1 MSHVDSLIENDIKA
15 YLEAH
20 ENKSLLRFITCGSV
34 DDGKSTLIGRMLYD
48 SKMIF
53 EDQLDALEA
62 DSKRVGTQG
71 ENIDFALLVDGLA
84 AEREQGITIDVAYKY
99 FNTKKRK
106 FIVLDT
112 PGHEQYTRNMVTGA
126 SNADLAVILID
137 ASKGVLTQTKR
148 HSYVCSMMGIKNIIV
163 AINKI
168 DQIEYKEKIFNS
180 ISNEFKTISAKLNF
194 SKINIVPVSAL
205 KGDNVS
211 IKSKKTK
218 WYKGKTLL
226 DILEKSEIK
235 RHKEQSTFRLPIQG
249 VLRPNSKFRGFQGTV
264 SSGTISKGDKILIQP
279 GSNTAKVKEI
289 FYSGKKVNKALTDNA
304 ITITLNKEIDVS
316 RGNIFTKDKEPCEIS
331 NQFQSKLIWL
341 DENDGH
347 TGRSYIFKINNQTA
361 GAQISKIKSK
371 IDISNL
377 SDTSGN
383 MLKLNDISTVN
394 INLDKDIVFEEYT
407 KNRSLGGFILVD
419 RFTNKTVAAGLIQF
433 SLRRAQNI
441 FEQNLSINKNL
452 RHKLNNHKSK
462 ILWLTG
468 LSGSGKSTIANELEK
483 KLYERGIRT
492 YVLDGDNIRH
502 GLNKDLGFTD
512 ADRVENIRRIGEVAK
527 LMVDAGLVVI
537 TAFISPFAAERAMI
551 KEMFSEEEFKE
562 VFIDVP
568 IKIAEKRDPK
578 GLYKKARKGLIKNFT
593 GIDSE
598 YEKPINPDY
607 RFQTDKLSV
616 KKIVNS
622 LLSSEFSNL
631 K

>member
-1 MSHVDSLIENDIKA
+1 MTS
-15 YLEAH
+15 
-20 ENKSLLRFITCGSV
+20 NKNILKFITCGSV
-34 DDGKSTLIGRMLYD
+34 DDGKSTLIGRIL
-48 SKMIF
+48 F
-53 EDQLDALEA
+53 ESQLILDDQLEVLRN
-62 DSKRVGTQG
+62 DSMKVGTQG
-71 ENIDFALLVDGLA
+71 DNLDLALLVDGLSS
-84 AEREQGITIDVAYKY
+84 EREQGITIDVAYKY

-180 ISNEFKTISAKLNF
+180 ISNEFKTISAMLNF

-377 SDTSGN
+377 TDTSGN

-394 INLDKDIVFEEYT
+394 INLDKEIVFEEYT

-551 KEMFSEEEFKE
+551 KEMFSEGEFKE

-568 IKIAEKRDPK
+568 INIAEKRDPK
-578 GLYKKARKGLIKNFT
+578 GLYKKAKKGLIKNFT

-598 YEKPINPDY
+598 YEKPINQAY
-607 RFQTDKLSV
+607 RFRTDKLSV

-622 LLSSEFSNL
+622 LLSSEFSE
-631 K
+631 

>member
-1 MSHVDSLIENDIKA
+1 MA
-15 YLEAH
+15 T
-20 ENKSLLRFITCGSV
+20 NKNILKFITCGSV
-34 DDGKSTLIGRMLYD
+34 DDGKSTLIGRIL
-48 SKMIF
+48 F
-53 EDQLDALEA
+53 ESQLILDDQLEVLKN
-62 DSKRVGTQG
+62 DSMKVGTQG
-71 ENIDFALLVDGLA
+71 DNLDLALLVDGLSS
-84 AEREQGITIDVAYKY
+84 EREQGITIDVAYKY

-168 DQIEYKEKIFNS
+168 DQIDYKEKIFNS
-180 ISNEFKTISAKLNF
+180 ISDEFKTISAKLDF

-264 SSGTISKGDKILIQP
+264 CSGTISKGDKILIQP

-289 FYSGKKVNKALTDNA
+289 FYSGRKINKALTDNA

-377 SDTSGN
+377 TDTSGN

-562 VFIDVP
+562 VFIDAP

-622 LLSSEFSNL
+622 LLSSEFSE
-631 K
+631 

>member
-1 MSHVDSLIENDIKA
+1 
-15 YLEAH
+15 
-20 ENKSLLRFITCGSV
+20 
-34 DDGKSTLIGRMLYD
+34 
-48 SKMIF
+48 
-53 EDQLDALEA
+53 
-62 DSKRVGTQG
+62 
-71 ENIDFALLVDGLA
+71 
-84 AEREQGITIDVAYKY
+84 
-99 FNTKKRK
+99 
-106 FIVLDT
+106 
-112 PGHEQYTRNMVTGA
+112 MVTGA

-137 ASKGVLTQTKR
+137 ASKGVLKQTKR

-180 ISNEFKTISAKLNF
+180 ISNEFKTISAMLNF

-264 SSGTISKGDKILIQP
+264 SSGTISKGEKILIQP

-289 FYSGKKVNKALTDNA
+289 FYSGKKINKALTDNA

-377 SDTSGN
+377 IDTSGN

-419 RFTNKTVAAGLIQF
+419 RFTNKTVAAGLIKF

-537 TAFISPFAAERAMI
+537 TAFISPFAAERAMV
-551 KEMFSEEEFKE
+551 KEMFSKEEFKE
-562 VFIDVP
+562 VFVDVP
-568 IKIAEKRDPK
+568 INIAEKRDPK

-593 GIDSE
+593 GIDSK
-598 YEKPINPDY
+598 YEEPVNPDY
-607 RFQTDKLSV
+607 RFKTDKLSV

-622 LLSSEFSNL
+622 LLSSEFNE
-631 K
+631 

>member
-1 MSHVDSLIENDIKA
+1 MTN
-15 YLEAH
+15 
-20 ENKSLLRFITCGSV
+20 NKNILKFITCGSV
-34 DDGKSTLIGRMLYD
+34 DDGKSTLIGRIL
-48 SKMIF
+48 F
-53 EDQLDALEA
+53 ESQLILDDQLEVLKN
-62 DSKRVGTQG
+62 DSMKVGTQG
-71 ENIDFALLVDGLA
+71 DNLDLALLVDGLSS
-84 AEREQGITIDVAYKY
+84 EREQGITIDVAYKY

-137 ASKGVLTQTKR
+137 ASKGILTQTKR
-148 HSYVCSMMGIKNIIV
+148 HSYVCSMMGIKNLIV

-168 DQIEYKEKIFNS
+168 DQIDYKEKIFNS
-180 ISNEFKTISAKLNF
+180 ISNEFKTISAKLDF
-194 SKINIVPVSAL
+194 SKVNIVPVSAL

-226 DILEKSEIK
+226 DILETSEIK

-264 SSGTISKGDKILIQP
+264 SSGAISKGDKILVQP
-279 GSNTAKVKEI
+279 GSNRAKVKEI
-289 FYSGKKVNKALTDNA
+289 FYSGKKINKALADNA

-394 INLDKDIVFEEYT
+394 INLDKDIVFEDYT
-407 KNRSLGGFILVD
+407 KNKSLGGFILVD
-419 RFTNKTVAAGLIQF
+419 RFTNKTVAAGLIKF

-452 RHKLNNHKSK
+452 RNKLNNHKSK

-492 YVLDGDNIRH
+492 YVLDGDNVRH

-537 TAFISPFAAERAMI
+537 TAFISPFNAERAMV
-551 KEMFSEEEFKE
+551 KNMFEKKEFKE
-562 VFIDVP
+562 VHIDVP
-568 IKIAEKRDPK
+568 IKVAEKRDPK
-578 GLYKKARKGLIKNFT
+578 GLYKKVRKGLIKNFT
-593 GIDSE
+593 GIDSV

-607 RFQTDKLSV
+607 RFQTDKLTV

-622 LLSSEFSNL
+622 LMSGEFSE
-631 K
+631 

>member
-1 MSHVDSLIENDIKA
+1 MS
-15 YLEAH
+15 
-20 ENKSLLRFITCGSV
+20 
-34 DDGKSTLIGRMLYD
+34 
-48 SKMIF
+48 
-53 EDQLDALEA
+53 QLN
-62 DSKRVGTQG
+62 Q
-71 ENIDFALLVDGLA
+71 
-84 AEREQGITIDVAYKY
+84 
-99 FNTKKRK
+99 
-106 FIVLDT
+106 
-112 PGHEQYTRNMVTGA
+112 
-126 SNADLAVILID
+126 
-137 ASKGVLTQTKR
+137 
-148 HSYVCSMMGIKNIIV
+148 
-163 AINKI
+163 
-168 DQIEYKEKIFNS
+168 
-180 ISNEFKTISAKLNF
+180 
-194 SKINIVPVSAL
+194 
-205 KGDNVS
+205 
-211 IKSKKTK
+211 KKTK

-235 RHKEQSTFRLPIQG
+235 RYKEQSAFRLPIQS

-264 SSGTISKGDKILIQP
+264 SSGSISKGDKILIQP

-289 FYSGKKVNKALTDNA
+289 FYSGRKINKALTDNA

-316 RGNIFTKDKEPCEIS
+316 RGNIFTKDKEPCETS

-347 TGRSYIFKINNQTA
+347 IGRSYIFKINNQTA

-377 SDTSGN
+377 TNTSGN

-407 KNRSLGGFILVD
+407 KNRSLGGFILID

-578 GLYKKARKGLIKNFT
+578 GLYKKARQGLIKNFT

>member
-1 MSHVDSLIENDIKA
+1 MTN
-15 YLEAH
+15 
-20 ENKSLLRFITCGSV
+20 NKNLLKFITCGSV
-34 DDGKSTLIGRMLYD
+34 DDGKSTLIGRIL
-48 SKMIF
+48 F
-53 EDQLDALEA
+53 ESQLILDDQLEVLKN
-62 DSKRVGTQG
+62 DSMKLGTQG
-71 ENIDFALLVDGLA
+71 DNLDLALLVDGLTS
-84 AEREQGITIDVAYKY
+84 EREQGITIDVAYKY

-137 ASKGVLTQTKR
+137 ASKGVITQTKR
-148 HSYVCSMMGIKNIIV
+148 HLYVCSMMGIKNIIV
-163 AINKI
+163 AVNKI
-168 DQIEYKEKIFNS
+168 DQVDYKEKIFNS
-180 ISNEFKTISAKLNF
+180 ISNEFKTISAKLDF

-205 KGDNVS
+205 KGDNVT

-218 WYKGKTLL
+218 WYRGKTLV

-235 RHKEQSTFRLPIQG
+235 RHKERSNFRLPIQG

-279 GSNTAKVKEI
+279 GSNTAKIKEI
-289 FYSGKKVNKALTDNA
+289 FYSGKKITKALTDNA

-347 TGRSYIFKINNQTA
+347 IGRSYIFKINCQTA

-377 SDTSGN
+377 TDTSGN
-383 MLKLNDISTVN
+383 MLELNDISIVN

-407 KNRSLGGFILVD
+407 KNKSLGGFILVD

-433 SLRRAQNI
+433 SLRRSKNI

-462 ILWLTG
+462 VLWLTG

-551 KEMFSEEEFKE
+551 KEMFNEEEFKE

-578 GLYKKARKGLIKNFT
+578 GLYKKARVGLIKNFT

-622 LLSSEFSNL
+622 LLSSEFSE
-631 K
+631 

>member
-1 MSHVDSLIENDIKA
+1 MTN
-15 YLEAH
+15 
-20 ENKSLLRFITCGSV
+20 NKNILKFITCGSV
-34 DDGKSTLIGRMLYD
+34 DDGKSTLIGRILYESQLILD
-48 SKMIF
+48 
-53 EDQLDALEA
+53 DQLEVLRN
-62 DSKRVGTQG
+62 DSMKVGTQG
-71 ENIDFALLVDGLA
+71 DNLDLALLVDGLSS
-84 AEREQGITIDVAYKY
+84 EREQGITIDVAYKY

-168 DQIEYKEKIFNS
+168 DQIDYKEKIFNS
-180 ISNEFKTISAKLNF
+180 ISNDFKTISAKLDF

-235 RHKEQSTFRLPIQG
+235 KHKEQSNFRLPIQG

-289 FYSGKKVNKALTDNA
+289 FYSGKKINKALTDNA

-316 RGNIFTKDKEPCEIS
+316 RGNIFTKDREPCEIS

-377 SDTSGN
+377 TDTFGN
-383 MLKLNDISTVN
+383 MLSLNDISTVN
-394 INLDKDIVFEEYT
+394 ISLDKDIVFEEYT

-419 RFTNKTVAAGLIQF
+419 RFTNKTVAAGLILF

-441 FEQNLSINKNL
+441 FEQNLAINKDL

-527 LMVDAGLVVI
+527 LMIDAGLVVI

-551 KEMFSEEEFKE
+551 KDMFSEEEFKE

-607 RFQTDKLSV
+607 RFQTDKLSL

-622 LLSSEFSNL
+622 LLSSEFSE
-631 K
+631 

>member
-1 MSHVDSLIENDIKA
+1 MTN
-15 YLEAH
+15 
-20 ENKSLLRFITCGSV
+20 NKNILKFITCGSV
-34 DDGKSTLIGRMLYD
+34 DDGKSTLIGRIL
-48 SKMIF
+48 F
-53 EDQLDALEA
+53 ESQLILDDQLEVLRN
-62 DSKRVGTQG
+62 DSMKVGTQG
-71 ENIDFALLVDGLA
+71 DNLDLALLVDGLSS
-84 AEREQGITIDVAYKY
+84 EREQGITIDVAYKY

-168 DQIEYKEKIFNS
+168 DQVEYKEKIFNS
-180 ISNEFKTISAKLNF
+180 ISDEFKTMSAKLNF
-194 SKINIVPVSAL
+194 SQMSIVPVSAL

-226 DILEKSEIK
+226 DILEKSEIQ
-235 RHKEQSTFRLPIQG
+235 RHKEQSTFRLPIQS

-264 SSGTISKGDKILIQP
+264 SSGSISKGDKILIQP

-289 FYSGKKVNKALTDNA
+289 FYSGRKINKALTDNA

-377 SDTSGN
+377 TDTSGN

-462 ILWLTG
+462 VLWLTG

-598 YEKPINPDY
+598 YEKPVNPDY

-622 LLSSEFSNL
+622 ILSSEFSNL

>member
-1 MSHVDSLIENDIKA
+1 MTN
-15 YLEAH
+15 
-20 ENKSLLRFITCGSV
+20 NKNILKFITCGSV
-34 DDGKSTLIGRMLYD
+34 DDGKSTLIGRIL
-48 SKMIF
+48 F
-53 EDQLDALEA
+53 ESQLILDDQLEVLKN
-62 DSKRVGTQG
+62 DSMKVGTQG
-71 ENIDFALLVDGLA
+71 DNLDLALLVDGLSS
-84 AEREQGITIDVAYKY
+84 EREQGITIDVAYKY

-168 DQIEYKEKIFNS
+168 DQVEYKEKIFNS
-180 ISNEFKTISAKLNF
+180 ISDEFKTMSAKLNF
-194 SKINIVPVSAL
+194 SQMSIVPVSAL
-205 KGDNVS
+205 IGDNVS

-235 RHKEQSTFRLPIQG
+235 KHKEQSNFRLPIQS

-264 SSGTISKGDKILIQP
+264 SSGVISKGDKILIQP

-289 FYSGKKVNKALTDNA
+289 YYSGKKINKALTDNA

-377 SDTSGN
+377 TDTSGN

-394 INLDKDIVFEEYT
+394 INLDKDIVFEKYSM
-407 KNRSLGGFILVD
+407 NRSLGGFILVD

-607 RFQTDKLSV
+607 RFQTEKLSV

-622 LLSSEFSNL
+622 LLSSEFSE
-631 K
+631 

>member
-1 MSHVDSLIENDIKA
+1 MTN
-15 YLEAH
+15 
-20 ENKSLLRFITCGSV
+20 NKNILKFITCGSV
-34 DDGKSTLIGRMLYD
+34 DDGKSTLIGRIL
-48 SKMIF
+48 F
-53 EDQLDALEA
+53 ESQLILDDQLEVLKN
-62 DSKRVGTQG
+62 DSIRVGTQG
-71 ENIDFALLVDGLA
+71 DNLDLALLVDGLSS
-84 AEREQGITIDVAYKY
+84 EREQGITIDVAYKY

-168 DQIEYKEKIFNS
+168 DQVDYKEKIFNS
-180 ISNEFKTISAKLNF
+180 ISNEFKSISVKLDF

-249 VLRPNSKFRGFQGTV
+249 ILRPNSKFRGFQGTV
-264 SSGTISKGDKILIQP
+264 SSGSISKGDKILIQP
-279 GSNTAKVKEI
+279 GSNTAKIKEI
-289 FYSGKKVNKALTDNA
+289 FYSGRKINKALTDNA

-377 SDTSGN
+377 TDTTGN

-394 INLDKDIVFEEYT
+394 INLDKNIVFEEYT

-452 RHKLNNHKSK
+452 RHKLNNHQSK

-537 TAFISPFAAERAMI
+537 TAFISPFAAERAMV
-551 KEMFSEEEFKE
+551 KRMFSEREFKE
-562 VFIDVP
+562 IFVDVP
-568 IKIAEKRDPK
+568 IHIAEKRDPK

-593 GIDSE
+593 GIDSN
-598 YEKPINPDY
+598 YEKPVNPDY
-607 RFQTDKLSV
+607 RFKTDKLSL

-622 LLSSEFSNL
+622 LLSSEFNE
-631 K
+631 

>member
-1 MSHVDSLIENDIKA
+1 MTN
-15 YLEAH
+15 
-20 ENKSLLRFITCGSV
+20 NKNILKFITCGSV
-34 DDGKSTLIGRMLYD
+34 DDGKSTLIGRIL
-48 SKMIF
+48 F
-53 EDQLDALEA
+53 ESQLILDDQLEVLKN
-62 DSKRVGTQG
+62 DSMKVGTQG
-71 ENIDFALLVDGLA
+71 DNLDLALLVDGLSS
-84 AEREQGITIDVAYKY
+84 EREQGITIDVAYKY

-137 ASKGVLTQTKR
+137 ASKGVLKQTKR

-180 ISNEFKTISAKLNF
+180 ISNEFKTMTEKLNF
-194 SKINIVPVSAL
+194 SKINIVPISAL

-218 WYKGKTLL
+218 WYNGKTLL
-226 DILEKSEIK
+226 DILERSEIK
-235 RHKEQSTFRLPIQG
+235 RHKEQSTFRLPIQS
-249 VLRPNSKFRGFQGTV
+249 VLRPNSKFRGFQGTI
-264 SSGTISKGDKILIQP
+264 SSGSISKGDKILIQP
-279 GSNTAKVKEI
+279 GSNTAKVNEI
-289 FYSGKKVNKALTDNA
+289 FYSGRKINKALTDYA

-371 IDISNL
+371 LDISNL
-377 SDTSGN
+377 TDTSVN

-394 INLDKDIVFEEYT
+394 VNLDKNIVFEKYT
-407 KNRSLGGFILVD
+407 KNISLGGFILID

-462 ILWLTG
+462 VLWLTG

-512 ADRVENIRRIGEVAK
+512 ADRVENIRRIGEVAR

-537 TAFISPFAAERAMI
+537 TAFISPFTAERAMV
-551 KEMFSEEEFKE
+551 KNMFSEEEFKE

-593 GIDSE
+593 GIDSK
-598 YEKPINPDY
+598 YEKPIDPDY
-607 RFQTDKLSV
+607 RFKTDKLSV

-622 LLSSEFSNL
+622 LINCEFTE
-631 K
+631 

>member
-1 MSHVDSLIENDIKA
+1 MAN
-15 YLEAH
+15 
-20 ENKSLLRFITCGSV
+20 NKNILKFITCGSV
-34 DDGKSTLIGRMLYD
+34 DDGKSTLIGRIL
-48 SKMIF
+48 F
-53 EDQLDALEA
+53 ESQLILDDQLEVLKN
-62 DSKRVGTQG
+62 DSIKVGTQG
-71 ENIDFALLVDGLA
+71 DNLDLALLVDGLSS
-84 AEREQGITIDVAYKY
+84 EREQGITIDVAYKY
-99 FNTKKRK
+99 FNTNKRK

-148 HSYVCSMMGIKNIIV
+148 HSYLCSMMGIKNIIV

-168 DQIEYKEKIFNS
+168 DQVEYKEKIFNS
-180 ISNEFKTISAKLNF
+180 ISNEFKTMSAKLNF
-194 SKINIVPVSAL
+194 SQMSIVPVSAL

-235 RHKEQSTFRLPIQG
+235 RRKEQSTFRLPIQS

-264 SSGTISKGDKILIQP
+264 SSGSISKGDKILIQP

-289 FYSGKKVNKALTDNA
+289 FYSGKKINKALADNA

-377 SDTSGN
+377 TDTSGN

-407 KNRSLGGFILVD
+407 MNRSLGGFILVD
-419 RFTNKTVAAGLIQF
+419 RFSNKTVAAGLIQF

-462 ILWLTG
+462 VLWLTG

-527 LMVDAGLVVI
+527 LMVDAGLIVI

-593 GIDSE
+593 GLDSE

-607 RFQTDKLSV
+607 RFQTDKLSL

>member
-1 MSHVDSLIENDIKA
+1 MTN
-15 YLEAH
+15 
-20 ENKSLLRFITCGSV
+20 NKNILKFITCGSV
-34 DDGKSTLIGRMLYD
+34 DDGKSTLIGRIL
-48 SKMIF
+48 F
-53 EDQLDALEA
+53 ESQLILDDQLEVLKN
-62 DSKRVGTQG
+62 DSIKVGTQG
-71 ENIDFALLVDGLA
+71 DNLDLALLVDGLSS
-84 AEREQGITIDVAYKY
+84 EREQGITIDVAYKY

-218 WYKGKTLL
+218 WYKGNTLL

-235 RHKEQSTFRLPIQG
+235 RHKEQSTFRLPIQS

-264 SSGTISKGDKILIQP
+264 SSGSISKGDKILIQP

-289 FYSGKKVNKALTDNA
+289 FYSGRKINKALTDNA

-316 RGNIFTKDKEPCEIS
+316 RGNIFTRDKEPCEIS

-377 SDTSGN
+377 TDTSGN

-598 YEKPINPDY
+598 YEKPVNPDY

>member
-1 MSHVDSLIENDIKA
+1 MTI
-15 YLEAH
+15 
-20 ENKSLLRFITCGSV
+20 NKRILKFITCGSV
-34 DDGKSTLIGRMLYD
+34 DDGKSTLIGRIL
-48 SKMIF
+48 F
-53 EDQLDALEA
+53 ESQLILDDQLEALKN
-62 DSKRVGTQG
+62 DSIKVGTQG
-71 ENIDFALLVDGLA
+71 DNLDLALLVDGLSS
-84 AEREQGITIDVAYKY
+84 EREQGITIDVAYKY

-126 SNADLAVILID
+126 SDADLAVILID

-148 HSYVCSMMGIKNIIV
+148 HSYVCSMMGIENIIV

-180 ISNEFKTISAKLNF
+180 ISNEFKTMSEKLNF
-194 SKINIVPVSAL
+194 SKINIVPISAL
-205 KGDNVS
+205 KGDNVT

-226 DILEKSEIK
+226 EILEKTEIK
-235 RHKEQSTFRLPIQG
+235 RHKEQSNFRLPIQS

-264 SSGTISKGDKILIQP
+264 SSGSISKGEKVLIQP

-289 FYSGKKVNKALTDNA
+289 YYSGKKINKALKDNA
-304 ITITLNKEIDVS
+304 ITITLNKEIDIS
-316 RGNIFTKDKEPCEIS
+316 RGDIFTNDKEPCEIS

-347 TGRSYIFKINNQTA
+347 TGRSYIFKINNQTT

-377 SDTSGN
+377 TETSGN

-407 KNRSLGGFILVD
+407 KNRSLGGFIIVD

-433 SLRRAQNI
+433 SLRRANNI
-441 FEQNLSINKNL
+441 FEQSLSINKNL

-483 KLYERGIRT
+483 RLYEKGIRT

-512 ADRVENIRRIGEVAK
+512 ADRIENIRRIGEVSR

-537 TAFISPFAAERAMI
+537 TAFISPFAAERAMV
-551 KEMFSEEEFKE
+551 KRLFSEEEFKE
-562 VFIDVP
+562 IFIDVP
-568 IKIAEKRDPK
+568 IKVAEKRDPK

-593 GIDSE
+593 GIDSI
-598 YEKPINPDY
+598 YEKPLKPDY

-616 KKIVNS
+616 KRIVNT
-622 LLSSEFSNL
+622 LLIGEFTN
-631 K
+631 

>member
-1 MSHVDSLIENDIKA
+1 MNN
-15 YLEAH
+15 
-20 ENKSLLRFITCGSV
+20 NKNILKFITCGSV
-34 DDGKSTLIGRMLYD
+34 DDGKSTLIGRIL
-48 SKMIF
+48 F
-53 EDQLDALEA
+53 ESQLILDDQLEVLRN
-62 DSKRVGTQG
+62 DSMKIGTQG
-71 ENIDFALLVDGLA
+71 DNLDLALLVDGLSS
-84 AEREQGITIDVAYKY
+84 EREQGITIDVAYKY

-168 DQIEYKEKIFNS
+168 DQVDYKEKIFNS
-180 ISNEFKTISAKLNF
+180 ISNEFKSISVKLDF

-235 RHKEQSTFRLPIQG
+235 RHKEQSNFRLPIQG

-264 SSGTISKGDKILIQP
+264 SSGTISKGEKILIQP

-289 FYSGKKVNKALTDNA
+289 FYSGKKINKALADNA

-377 SDTSGN
+377 TDTSGN

-394 INLDKDIVFEEYT
+394 INLDKDIVFEEYS

-551 KEMFSEEEFKE
+551 KEMFSKEEFKE

-622 LLSSEFSNL
+622 LLSSEFSE
-631 K
+631 

>member
-1 MSHVDSLIENDIKA
+1 MTI
-15 YLEAH
+15 
-20 ENKSLLRFITCGSV
+20 NKRILKFITCGSV
-34 DDGKSTLIGRMLYD
+34 DDGKSTLIGRIL
-48 SKMIF
+48 F
-53 EDQLDALEA
+53 ESQLILDDQLEVLKN
-62 DSKRVGTQG
+62 DSIKVGTQG
-71 ENIDFALLVDGLA
+71 DNLDLALLVDGLSS
-84 AEREQGITIDVAYKY
+84 EREQGITIDVAYKY
-99 FNTKKRK
+99 FNTNKRK

-148 HSYVCSMMGIKNIIV
+148 HSYLCSMMGIENIIV

-180 ISNEFKTISAKLNF
+180 ISNEFKTMSEKLNF

-226 DILEKSEIK
+226 EILEKTEIK
-235 RHKEQSTFRLPIQG
+235 RHKEQSKFRLPIQSI
-249 VLRPNSKFRGFQGTV
+249 LRPNSKFRGFQGTV
-264 SSGTISKGDKILIQP
+264 SSGSISKGDKVLIQP

-289 FYSGKKVNKALTDNA
+289 YYSGKKINKALKDNA
-304 ITITLNKEIDVS
+304 ITITLNKEIDIS
-316 RGNIFTKDKEPCEIS
+316 RGNIFTNDKEPCEIS

-347 TGRSYIFKINNQTA
+347 TGRSYIFKINNQTT

-377 SDTSGN
+377 TDTSGN

-407 KNRSLGGFILVD
+407 KNRSLGGFIIVD

-433 SLRRAQNI
+433 SLRRAKNI

-483 KLYERGIRT
+483 RLYEKGIRT
-492 YVLDGDNIRH
+492 YVLDGDNVRH

-512 ADRVENIRRIGEVAK
+512 ADRIENIRRIGEVAK

-537 TAFISPFAAERAMI
+537 TAFISPFAAERAMV
-551 KEMFSEEEFKE
+551 KRLFSEREFRE

-568 IKIAEKRDPK
+568 LKIAEKRDPK

-593 GIDSE
+593 GIDSI
-598 YEKPINPDY
+598 YEKPLKPDY
-607 RFQTDKLSV
+607 SFQTDKLSV
-616 KKIVNS
+616 KKIVS
-622 LLSSEFSNL
+622 ALLSGEFSD
-631 K
+631 

>member
-1 MSHVDSLIENDIKA
+1 MTN
-15 YLEAH
+15 
-20 ENKSLLRFITCGSV
+20 NKNILKFITCGSV
-34 DDGKSTLIGRMLYD
+34 DDGKSTLIGRIL
-48 SKMIF
+48 F
-53 EDQLDALEA
+53 ESQLILDDQLEVLRN
-62 DSKRVGTQG
+62 DSMKVGTQG
-71 ENIDFALLVDGLA
+71 DNLDLALLVDGLSS
-84 AEREQGITIDVAYKY
+84 EREQGITIDVAYKY

-168 DQIEYKEKIFNS
+168 DQVEYKEKIFNS
-180 ISNEFKTISAKLNF
+180 ISDEFKTMSAKLNF
-194 SKINIVPVSAL
+194 SKIITVPVSAL

-226 DILEKSEIK
+226 DILEISEIK
-235 RHKEQSTFRLPIQG
+235 RYREQSTFRLPIQT

-264 SSGTISKGDKILIQP
+264 SSGSISKGEKVLIQP

-289 FYSGKKVNKALTDNA
+289 FYSGRKVNRARTDNA

-316 RGNIFTKDKEPCEIS
+316 RGNVFTKYNEPCEIS

-371 IDISNL
+371 LDINNL
-377 SDTSGN
+377 SDISGN

-394 INLDKDIVFEEYT
+394 INLDKDIVFEEYK
-407 KNRSLGGFILVD
+407 KNRFLGGFILVD

-441 FEQNLSINKNL
+441 FEQDLAINKNL

-483 KLYERGIRT
+483 KLYERGVRT

-512 ADRVENIRRIGEVAK
+512 ADRIENIRRIGEVGK

-537 TAFISPFAAERAMI
+537 VALISPFKAERRMV
-551 KEMFSEEEFKE
+551 KKMFGKKEFKE
-562 VFIDVP
+562 IFIDVP
-568 IKIAEKRDPK
+568 IEIAEKRDPK

-593 GIDSE
+593 GIDSN

-607 RFQTDKLSV
+607 IFQTDKLSV

-622 LLSSEFSNL
+622 LLSNEFSE
-631 K
+631 

>member
-1 MSHVDSLIENDIKA
+1 MTI
-15 YLEAH
+15 
-20 ENKSLLRFITCGSV
+20 NKRILKFITCGSV
-34 DDGKSTLIGRMLYD
+34 DDGKSTLIGRIL
-48 SKMIF
+48 F
-53 EDQLDALEA
+53 ESQLILDDQLEVLKN
-62 DSKRVGTQG
+62 DSIKVGTQG
-71 ENIDFALLVDGLA
+71 DNLDLALLVDGLSS
-84 AEREQGITIDVAYKY
+84 EREQGITIDVAYKY
-99 FNTKKRK
+99 FNTNKRK

-148 HSYVCSMMGIKNIIV
+148 HSYLCSMMGIENIIV

-180 ISNEFKTISAKLNF
+180 ISNEFKTMSEKLNF

-218 WYKGKTLL
+218 WYKGKTLIE
-226 DILEKSEIK
+226 ILEKTEIK
-235 RHKEQSTFRLPIQG
+235 RHKEQSKFRLPIQSI
-249 VLRPNSKFRGFQGTV
+249 LRPNSKFRGFQGTV
-264 SSGTISKGDKILIQP
+264 SSGSISKGDKVLIQP

-289 FYSGKKVNKALTDNA
+289 YYSGKKINKALKDNA
-304 ITITLNKEIDVS
+304 ITITLNKEIDIS
-316 RGNIFTKDKEPCEIS
+316 RGNVFTNDKEPCEIS

-347 TGRSYIFKINNQTA
+347 TGRSYIFKINNQTT

-377 SDTSGN
+377 TDTSGN

-407 KNRSLGGFILVD
+407 KNRSLGGFIIVD

-433 SLRRAQNI
+433 SLRRAKNI

-483 KLYERGIRT
+483 RLYEKGIRT
-492 YVLDGDNIRH
+492 YVLDGDNVRH

-512 ADRVENIRRIGEVAK
+512 ADRIENIRRIGEVAK

-537 TAFISPFAAERAMI
+537 TAFISPFAAERAMV
-551 KEMFSEEEFKE
+551 KRLFSEREFRE

-568 IKIAEKRDPK
+568 LKIAEKRDPK

-593 GIDSE
+593 GIDSI
-598 YEKPINPDY
+598 YEKPLKPDY
-607 RFQTDKLSV
+607 SFQTDKLSV
-616 KKIVNS
+616 KKIVS
-622 LLSSEFSNL
+622 ALLSGEFSD
-631 K
+631 

>member
-1 MSHVDSLIENDIKA
+1 MTN
-15 YLEAH
+15 
-20 ENKSLLRFITCGSV
+20 NKTILKFITCGSV
-34 DDGKSTLIGRMLYD
+34 DDGKSTLIGRIL
-48 SKMIF
+48 F
-53 EDQLDALEA
+53 ESQLILDDQLKALKN
-62 DSKRVGTQG
+62 DSMKVGTQG
-71 ENIDFALLVDGLA
+71 DNLDLALLVDGLSS
-84 AEREQGITIDVAYKY
+84 EREQGITIDVAYKY

-148 HSYVCSMMGIKNIIV
+148 HSYICSMMGIKNIIV

-235 RHKEQSTFRLPIQG
+235 RHKEQSTFRLPIQS

-289 FYSGKKVNKALTDNA
+289 FYSGKKINKALTDNA
-304 ITITLNKEIDVS
+304 ITITLNKEIDIS

-347 TGRSYIFKINNQTA
+347 TGRSYIFKINSQTA

-371 IDISNL
+371 IDISSL
-377 SDTSGN
+377 ADTSGD

-419 RFTNKTVAAGLIQF
+419 RFTNKTVAAGLIKF

-512 ADRVENIRRIGEVAK
+512 ADRIENIRRIGEVAK

-551 KEMFSEEEFKE
+551 KEMFTEKEFKE

-568 IKIAEKRDPK
+568 IQIAEKRDPK

-593 GIDSE
+593 GIDSI

-607 RFQTDKLSV
+607 QFKTDKLSV

-622 LLSSEFSNL
+622 LLNSEFSD
-631 K
+631 

>member
-1 MSHVDSLIENDIKA
+1 MTN
-15 YLEAH
+15 
-20 ENKSLLRFITCGSV
+20 NKTILKFITCGSV
-34 DDGKSTLIGRMLYD
+34 DDGKSTLIGRIL
-48 SKMIF
+48 F
-53 EDQLDALEA
+53 ESQLILDDQLKALKN
-62 DSKRVGTQG
+62 DSMKVGTQG
-71 ENIDFALLVDGLA
+71 DNLDLALLVDGLSS
-84 AEREQGITIDVAYKY
+84 EREQGITIDVAYKY

-148 HSYVCSMMGIKNIIV
+148 HSYICSMMGIKNIIV

-180 ISNEFKTISAKLNF
+180 ISNEFKSISAKLNF

-235 RHKEQSTFRLPIQG
+235 RHKEQSTFRLPIQS

-289 FYSGKKVNKALTDNA
+289 FYSGKKINKALTDNA
-304 ITITLNKEIDVS
+304 ITITLNKEIDIS
-316 RGNIFTKDKEPCEIS
+316 RGNIFTKVKEPCEIS

-347 TGRSYIFKINNQTA
+347 TGRSYIFKINSQTA

-371 IDISNL
+371 IDISSL
-377 SDTSGN
+377 ADTSGD

-419 RFTNKTVAAGLIQF
+419 RFTNKTVAAGLIKF

-512 ADRVENIRRIGEVAK
+512 ADRIENIRRIGEVAK

-537 TAFISPFAAERAMI
+537 TAFISPFAAERAMV
-551 KEMFSEEEFKE
+551 KEMFSEGEFKE
-562 VFIDVP
+562 VFVDVP
-568 IKIAEKRDPK
+568 INIAEKRDPK
-578 GLYKKARKGLIKNFT
+578 GLYKKARQGLIKNFT
-593 GIDSE
+593 GIDSK
-598 YEKPINPDY
+598 YEEPMNPDY
-607 RFQTDKLSV
+607 RFKTDKLSV

-622 LLSSEFSNL
+622 LLSSEFN

>member
-1 MSHVDSLIENDIKA
+1 MTN
-15 YLEAH
+15 
-20 ENKSLLRFITCGSV
+20 NKNILKFITCGSV
-34 DDGKSTLIGRMLYD
+34 DDGKSTLIGRILFESQLILDDHLEVLKND
-48 SKMIF
+48 SMK
-53 EDQLDALEA
+53 
-62 DSKRVGTQG
+62 VGTQG
-71 ENIDFALLVDGLA
+71 DNLDLALLVDGLSS
-84 AEREQGITIDVAYKY
+84 EREQGITIDVAYKY
-99 FNTKKRK
+99 FITKKRK

-148 HSYVCSMMGIKNIIV
+148 HSYVCSMMGIKNIVV

-180 ISNEFKTISAKLNF
+180 ISNEFKTMSAKLNF
-194 SKINIVPVSAL
+194 SQMSIVPVSAL

-211 IKSKKTK
+211 IKSKKTR

-235 RHKEQSTFRLPIQG
+235 RHKEQSNFRLPIQG

-289 FYSGKKVNKALTDNA
+289 FYSGKTINKALTDNA

-316 RGNIFTKDKEPCEIS
+316 RGNIFTKDTEPCEIS

-341 DENDGH
+341 DENNGH

-377 SDTSGN
+377 TDTSGN

-407 KNRSLGGFILVD
+407 MNRSLGGFILVD

-492 YVLDGDNIRH
+492 YVLDGDNVRH

-537 TAFISPFAAERAMI
+537 TAFISPFAAERAMV
-551 KEMFSEEEFKE
+551 KEMFSKEEFKE

-568 IKIAEKRDPK
+568 IQIAEKRDPK

-593 GIDSE
+593 GIDSI

-607 RFQTDKLSV
+607 QFKTDKLSV

-622 LLSSEFSNL
+622 LLNIEFSD
-631 K
+631 

>member
-1 MSHVDSLIENDIKA
+1 MTN
-15 YLEAH
+15 
-20 ENKSLLRFITCGSV
+20 NKNILKFITCGSV
-34 DDGKSTLIGRMLYD
+34 DDGKSTLIGRIL
-48 SKMIF
+48 F
-53 EDQLDALEA
+53 ESQLILDDQLEVLRN
-62 DSKRVGTQG
+62 DSMKVGTQG
-71 ENIDFALLVDGLA
+71 DNLDLALLVDGLSS
-84 AEREQGITIDVAYKY
+84 EREQGITIDVAYKY

-148 HSYVCSMMGIKNIIV
+148 HSYVCSMMGIKSIIV

-168 DQIEYKEKIFNS
+168 DQIDYKEKIFNS
-180 ISNEFKTISAKLNF
+180 ISNDFKTISAKLDF

-226 DILEKSEIK
+226 EILEKTEIK
-235 RHKEQSTFRLPIQG
+235 RHKEQSTFRLPIQS

-264 SSGTISKGDKILIQP
+264 SSGSISKGDKVLIQP

-289 FYSGKKVNKALTDNA
+289 YYSGKKINKALKDNA
-304 ITITLNKEIDVS
+304 ITITLNKEIDIS
-316 RGNIFTKDKEPCEIS
+316 RGNVFTNDKEPCEIS

-347 TGRSYIFKINNQTA
+347 TGRSYIFKINNQTT

-377 SDTSGN
+377 TDTSGN

-407 KNRSLGGFILVD
+407 KNRSLGGFIIVD

-433 SLRRAQNI
+433 SLRRAKNI

-483 KLYERGIRT
+483 RLYEKGIRT
-492 YVLDGDNIRH
+492 YVLDGDNVRH

-512 ADRVENIRRIGEVAK
+512 ADRIENIRRIGEVAK

-537 TAFISPFAAERAMI
+537 TAFISPFAAERAMV
-551 KEMFSEEEFKE
+551 KRLFGEQEFKE

-568 IKIAEKRDPK
+568 LKIAEKRDPK

-593 GIDSE
+593 GIDSI
-598 YEKPINPDY
+598 YEKPLKPDY
-607 RFQTDKLSV
+607 SFQTDKLSV
-616 KKIVNS
+616 KKIVNA
-622 LLSSEFSNL
+622 LLSGEFSD
-631 K
+631 

>member
-1 MSHVDSLIENDIKA
+1 MTSKKNILK
-15 YLEAH
+15 
-20 ENKSLLRFITCGSV
+20 FITCGSV
-34 DDGKSTLIGRMLYD
+34 DDGKSTLIGRIL
-48 SKMIF
+48 F
-53 EDQLDALEA
+53 ESQLILDDQLEVLKN
-62 DSKRVGTQG
+62 DSIKMGTQG
-71 ENIDFALLVDGLA
+71 DNLDLALLVDGLSS
-84 AEREQGITIDVAYKY
+84 EREQGITIDVAYKY

-148 HSYVCSMMGIKNIIV
+148 HSYICSMMGIKNIIV

-168 DQIEYKEKIFNS
+168 DQIAYKEKIFDS
-180 ISNEFKTISAKLNF
+180 ISNEFTNMSSKLNF
-194 SKINIVPVSAL
+194 SKISIVPVSAL
-205 KGDNVS
+205 KGDNIS

-218 WYKGKTLL
+218 WYKGKTILN
-226 DILEKSEIK
+226 ILEKSEIK
-235 RHKEQSTFRLPIQG
+235 RHNEQSTFRLPIQG

-264 SSGTISKGDKILIQP
+264 SSGTISTRDKILIQP
-279 GSNTAKVKEI
+279 GSNTAKIKEI
-289 FYSGKKVNKALTDNA
+289 FYSGRKVDIARTDNA
-304 ITITLNKEIDVS
+304 ITITLNKEIDVN
-316 RGNIFTKDKEPCEIS
+316 RGNIFTKEKEPCEIS

-347 TGRSYIFKINNQTA
+347 TGRSYIFKINTQTA

-371 IDISNL
+371 LEISNL
-377 SDTSGN
+377 SDISGN

-394 INLDKDIVFEEYT
+394 INLDKNIMFEEYT
-407 KNRSLGGFILVD
+407 KNRSLGGFILLD

-441 FEQNLSINKNL
+441 FEQDLAINKNL
-452 RHKLNNHKSK
+452 RHRLNNHKSK
-462 ILWLTG
+462 VLWLTG
-468 LSGSGKSTIANELEK
+468 LSGSGKSTIADELEK

-512 ADRVENIRRIGEVAK
+512 ADRVENIRRVGEVAK
-527 LMVDAGLVVI
+527 LLVDAGLVVI
-537 TAFISPFAAERAMI
+537 TAFISPFTAERRMV
-551 KEMFSEEEFKE
+551 KDMFSEEEFKE
-562 VFIDVP
+562 IFIDVP

-593 GIDSE
+593 GIDSD

-607 RFQTDKLSV
+607 RFQTDKLSI
-616 KKIVNS
+616 KRIVNS
-622 LLSSEFSNL
+622 LLSGEFNE
-631 K
+631 

>member
-1 MSHVDSLIENDIKA
+1 MTS
-15 YLEAH
+15 
-20 ENKSLLRFITCGSV
+20 NKNILKFITCGSV
-34 DDGKSTLIGRMLYD
+34 DDGKSTLIGRILFE
-48 SKMIF
+48 SKLILD
-53 EDQLDALEA
+53 DQLEVLKN
-62 DSKRVGTQG
+62 DSIKVGTQG
-71 ENIDFALLVDGLA
+71 DNLDLALLVDGLSS
-84 AEREQGITIDVAYKY
+84 EREQGITIDVAYKY

-168 DQIEYKEKIFNS
+168 DQVEYKEKIFNS
-180 ISNEFKTISAKLNF
+180 ISDEFKTISAKLNF
-194 SKINIVPVSAL
+194 SQMSIVPVSAL

-235 RHKEQSTFRLPIQG
+235 RHKEQSTFRLPIQS

-264 SSGTISKGDKILIQP
+264 SSGSISKGDKILIQP

-289 FYSGKKVNKALTDNA
+289 FYSGKKINKALTDNA

-377 SDTSGN
+377 TDTSGN

-407 KNRSLGGFILVD
+407 MNRSLGGFILVD

-462 ILWLTG
+462 VLWLTG

-512 ADRVENIRRIGEVAK
+512 ADRVENIRRVGEVAK

-537 TAFISPFAAERAMI
+537 TAFISPFAAERAMV

-562 VFIDVP
+562 VFVDVP
-568 IKIAEKRDPK
+568 INIAEKRDPK

-593 GIDSE
+593 GIDSK
-598 YEKPINPDY
+598 YEEPTNPNY
-607 RFQTDKLSV
+607 IFKTDKLSV

-622 LLSSEFSNL
+622 LLSGEFNE
-631 K
+631 

>member
-1 MSHVDSLIENDIKA
+1 MTN
-15 YLEAH
+15 
-20 ENKSLLRFITCGSV
+20 NKNILKFITCGSV
-34 DDGKSTLIGRMLYD
+34 DDGKSTLIGRIL
-48 SKMIF
+48 F
-53 EDQLDALEA
+53 ESQLILDDQLEVLKN
-62 DSKRVGTQG
+62 DSIRVGTQG
-71 ENIDFALLVDGLA
+71 DNLDLALLVDGLSS
-84 AEREQGITIDVAYKY
+84 EREQGITIDVAYKY

-249 VLRPNSKFRGFQGTV
+249 ILRPNSKFRGFQGTV
-264 SSGTISKGDKILIQP
+264 SSGSISKGDKILIQP
-279 GSNTAKVKEI
+279 GSNTAKIKEI
-289 FYSGKKVNKALTDNA
+289 FYSGRKINKALTDNA

-377 SDTSGN
+377 TDTTGN

-394 INLDKDIVFEEYT
+394 INLDKNIVFEEYT

-452 RHKLNNHKSK
+452 RHKLNNHQSK

-537 TAFISPFAAERAMI
+537 TAFISPFAAERAMV
-551 KEMFSEEEFKE
+551 KRMFSEREFKE
-562 VFIDVP
+562 IFVDVP
-568 IKIAEKRDPK
+568 IHIAEKRDPK

-593 GIDSE
+593 GIDSN
-598 YEKPINPDY
+598 YEKPVNPDY
-607 RFQTDKLSV
+607 RFKTDKLSL

-622 LLSSEFSNL
+622 LLSSEFNE
-631 K
+631 

>member
-1 MSHVDSLIENDIKA
+1 MTN
-15 YLEAH
+15 
-20 ENKSLLRFITCGSV
+20 NKNILKFITCGSV
-34 DDGKSTLIGRMLYD
+34 DDGKSTLIGRIL
-48 SKMIF
+48 F
-53 EDQLDALEA
+53 ESQLILDDQLEVLKN
-62 DSKRVGTQG
+62 DSIKVGTQG
-71 ENIDFALLVDGLA
+71 DNLDLALLVDGLSS
-84 AEREQGITIDVAYKY
+84 EREQGITIDVAYKY

-289 FYSGKKVNKALTDNA
+289 FYSGKKIHKALTDNA

-377 SDTSGN
+377 TDTSGN

-419 RFTNKTVAAGLIQF
+419 RFTNKTVAAGLIKF

-512 ADRVENIRRIGEVAK
+512 ADRVENIRRIGEVSK

-537 TAFISPFAAERAMI
+537 TAFISPFAAERAMV
-551 KEMFSEEEFKE
+551 KEMFSEGEFKE
-562 VFIDVP
+562 VFVDVP
-568 IKIAEKRDPK
+568 INIAEKRDPK

-593 GIDSE
+593 GIDSN
-598 YEKPINPDY
+598 YEEPMSPDY
-607 RFQTDKLSV
+607 RFKTDKLSV
-616 KKIVNS
+616 KKIVNL
-622 LLSSEFSNL
+622 LLSSEFNE
-631 K
+631 

>member
-1 MSHVDSLIENDIKA
+1 MAN
-15 YLEAH
+15 
-20 ENKSLLRFITCGSV
+20 NKNILKFITCGSV
-34 DDGKSTLIGRMLYD
+34 DDGKSTLIGRIL
-48 SKMIF
+48 F
-53 EDQLDALEA
+53 ESQLILDDQLEVLKN
-62 DSKRVGTQG
+62 DSIKVGSQG
-71 ENIDFALLVDGLA
+71 DNLDLALLVDGLSS
-84 AEREQGITIDVAYKY
+84 EREQGITIDVAYKY

-148 HSYVCSMMGIKNIIV
+148 HSYVCSMMGIKNIVV

-180 ISNEFKTISAKLNF
+180 ISNEFKTMSAKLNF
-194 SKINIVPVSAL
+194 SQMSIVPVSAL

-211 IKSKKTK
+211 IKSKKTR

-235 RHKEQSTFRLPIQG
+235 RHNEQSNFRLPIQS

-289 FYSGKKVNKALTDNA
+289 FYSGKTINKALTDNA

-316 RGNIFTKDKEPCEIS
+316 RGNIFTKDTEPCEIS

-341 DENDGH
+341 DENNGH

-377 SDTSGN
+377 TDTSGN

-407 KNRSLGGFILVD
+407 MNRSLGGFILVD

-512 ADRVENIRRIGEVAK
+512 ADRVENIRRIGEVSK

-537 TAFISPFAAERAMI
+537 TAFISPFTAERAMV
-551 KEMFSEEEFKE
+551 KDMFREDEFKE

-568 IKIAEKRDPK
+568 IQIAERRDPK

-593 GIDSE
+593 GIDSK

-607 RFQTDKLSV
+607 RFKTDKLSV

-622 LLSSEFSNL
+622 LLSSEFSE
-631 K
+631 